1 MLPRPT
7 IEAFDSHLAALGLRF
22 EAVVIGGSA
31 LALLGVT
38 ARQTR
43 DFDILAPVL
52 PQEIAEAARQF
63 ARAQRRL
70 GIELIDDW
78 LNNGPMHVGDA
89 LPKAWQLRTRPVF
102 EGTALVLST
111 LGRADLL
118 KTKLLAL
125 CDRGTDLPDC
135 IALAPTA
142 GELADAVIW
151 LAEQDAN
158 PEWPAHVNATIAD
171 LAGRLGHG
179 V

>member
-1 MLPRPT
+1 VLPRPT
-7 IEAFDSHLAALGLRF
+7 IEAFDLHLAALELRL

-38 ARQTR
+38 TRQTR
-43 DFDILAPVL
+43 DFDILAPRL
-52 PQEIAEAARQF
+52 PAAIAEAARDF

-78 LNNGPMHVGDA
+78 FNNGPVQLGEI
-89 LPKAWQLRTRPVF
+89 LPAGWQQRLQPAF
-102 EGTALVLST
+102 EGRELVLRT
-111 LGRADLL
+111 LGRGDLL
-118 KTKLLAL
+118 KTKLFAL

-135 IALAPTA
+135 VALAPTA
-142 GELADAVIW
+142 DELDEAMPW

-158 PEWPAHVNATIAD
+158 TEWPEHVRATLAD
-171 LAGRLGHG
+171 LKQRLGHG

>member
-7 IEAFDSHLAALGLRF
+7 IEAFDSHLAALGLRL
-22 EAVVIGGSA
+22 EAVLIGGSA
-31 LALLGVT
+31 LALLGVI

-52 PQEIAEAARQF
+52 PPEIAGAAREF

-70 GIELIDDW
+70 GIDLMDDW
-78 LNNGPMHVGDA
+78 LNNGPMQVGDA

-102 EGTALVLST
+102 AGRALVLST

-118 KTKLLAL
+118 KTKLFAL

-135 IALAPTA
+135 VALAPTVA
-142 GELADAVIW
+142 ELDEAMPW

-158 PEWPAHVNATIAD
+158 PEWPAHVKATIDD
-171 LAGRLGHG
+171 LTRRLGHG

>member
-7 IEAFDSHLAALGLRF
+7 IEAFDRDLAALGLRL

-43 DFDILAPVL
+43 DFDILAPEL
-52 PQEIAEAARQF
+52 PREIADAARDF

-70 GIELIDDW
+70 GIDLMDDW
-78 LNNGPMHVGDA
+78 LNNGPMQVGDV

-102 EGTALVLST
+102 EGRALKLTT
-111 LGRADLL
+111 LGRDDLL
-118 KTKLLAL
+118 KTKLFAL
-125 CDRGTDLPDC
+125 CDRGIDLLDC
-135 IALAPTA
+135 VALAPTVV
-142 GELADAVIW
+142 ELEEGVIW

-158 PEWPAHVNATIAD
+158 PDWPAHVGATIAD
-171 LAGRLGHG
+171 LSRRLGHG

>member
-7 IEAFDSHLAALGLRF
+7 IEAFDSHLADLGLRL

-31 LALLGVT
+31 LALLGVI
-38 ARQTR
+38 ARPTR

-52 PQEIAEAARQF
+52 PPEIAEAARAF

-70 GIELIDDW
+70 GIDLMDDW
-78 LNNGPMHVGDA
+78 LNNGPKQVGDV
-89 LPKAWQLRTRPVF
+89 LPKAWQLRIRRVF
-102 EGTALVLST
+102 EGRALVLST

-118 KTKLLAL
+118 KTKLFAL

-135 IALAPTA
+135 VALGPTA
-142 GELADAVIW
+142 AELDEAALW

-158 PEWPAHVNATIAD
+158 PEWPAHVDATIAD
-171 LAGRLGHG
+171 LSRRLGHG

>member
-7 IEAFDSHLAALGLRF
+7 IEAFDSHLAALGLRL
-22 EAVVIGGSA
+22 EAIGIGGSA

-38 ARQTR
+38 TRQTR

-52 PQEIAEAARQF
+52 PREIAEAAREF

-70 GIELIDDW
+70 GIDLMDNW
-78 LNNGPMHVGDA
+78 LNNGPMQVGDV

-102 EGTALVLST
+102 EGSAMVLST

-118 KTKLLAL
+118 KTKLFAL
-125 CDRGTDLPDC
+125 CDRGTDLSDC
-135 IALAPTA
+135 VALAPTA
-142 GELADAVIW
+142 AELADAMIW
-151 LAEQDAN
+151 LADQDTN
-158 PEWPAHVNATIAD
+158 PGWPAHVKETIAD
-171 LAGRLGHG
+171 LAQRLVHG

>member
-7 IEAFDSHLAALGLRF
+7 IEAFDSHLAALGLRL

-38 ARQTR
+38 TRQTR
-43 DFDILAPVL
+43 DFDILAPVR
-52 PQEIAEAARQF
+52 PPEIAEAAREF

-70 GIELIDDW
+70 GIDLMDDW
-78 LNNGPMHVGDA
+78 LNNGPIQVGDA
-89 LPKAWQLRTRPVF
+89 LPKAWQLRTRRVF
-102 EGTALVLST
+102 DGRALVLST

-118 KTKLLAL
+118 KTKLFAL

-135 IALAPTA
+135 VALAPTA
-142 GELADAVIW
+142 AELADAVIW

-158 PEWPAHVNATIAD
+158 SEWPAHVNATIAD
-171 LAGRLGHG
+171 LTRRLGHG

>member
-7 IEAFDSHLAALGLRF
+7 IEAFDSHLAAFGLRF

-31 LALLGVT
+31 LALLGVI

-52 PQEIAEAARQF
+52 PPEIAEAAREF

-70 GIELIDDW
+70 GIELMDDW
-78 LNNGPMHVGDA
+78 LNNGPMQVGDV

-102 EGTALVLST
+102 EGRALVFST

-118 KTKLLAL
+118 KTKLFAL

-135 IALAPTA
+135 VALAPTVA
-142 GELADAVIW
+142 ELDEAAPW

-158 PEWPAHVNATIAD
+158 PEWPAHVKATIAD
-171 LAGRLGHG
+171 LTRRLGHG